1 MRQWI
6 GSPFVDKLRMA
17 RKARVEFEGA
27 LYHVMDRGD
36 RREAIF
42 GDGAPRERFLLTA
55 REGNRNRD
63 IQKWRNCACL
73 RIPCSKRD
81 ILLMPA
87 GQRFA
92 TGLRREA
99 MAVFS
104 FSPALR
110 PQRLGSQKPGDF
122 RPLAKNSSRMAG
134 EPGQ

>member
-27 LYHVMDRGD
+27 LYHVIDRGD

-55 REGNRNRD
+55 REGNNNRD
-63 IQKWRNCACL
+63 AENRRNCACL
-73 RIPCSKRD
+73 RITCSKRG

-92 TGLRREA
+92 TAPRREA
-99 MAVFS
+99 MAVFR

-110 PQRLGSQKPGDF
+110 PR
-122 RPLAKNSSRMAG
+122 AT
-134 EPGQ
+134 

>member
-1 MRQWI
+1 
-6 GSPFVDKLRMA
+6 MA
-17 RKARVEFEGA
+17 RKTRVEFMRA
-27 LYHVMDRGD
+27 IYHVMDRGD

-42 GDGAPRERFLLTA
+42 GDGAPRERFLLTV

-63 IQKWRNCACL
+63 AQNWRNCARS
-73 RIPCSKRD
+73 RITCSKRG

-110 PQRLGSQKPGDF
+110 PR
-122 RPLAKNSSRMAG
+122 AT
-134 EPGQ
+134 